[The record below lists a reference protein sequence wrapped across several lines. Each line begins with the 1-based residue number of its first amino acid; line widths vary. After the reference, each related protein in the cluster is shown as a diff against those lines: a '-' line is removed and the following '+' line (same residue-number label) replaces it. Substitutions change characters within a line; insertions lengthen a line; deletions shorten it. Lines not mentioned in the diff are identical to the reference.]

1 MYKEKKKEYLR
12 TKDYMSHKT
21 PENTQQGYEDADIEK
36 KYQETSKENLL
47 YKIANRPLREQEED
61 EEIENIS
68 DTIKITQRE
77 TVPRED
83 ITEIKQLR
91 CKGPEIIGNLFD
103 KVQFLEER
111 IQELTSAI
119 ELRKKINA
127 EIIKDIEEDIRD
139 KETFATQCTDFDDL
153 RSIKLHISMLKQQ
166 KRKELIQHFHDTVEL
181 STELQ
186 ALREEYQTEQKI
198 TSLFEDIRAA

>member
-1 MYKEKKKEYLR
+1 MQI
-12 TKDYMSHKT
+12 
-21 PENTQQGYEDADIEK
+21 NTSLMHLFFKFTWKVFINSLYFFINLSCFFILA
-36 KYQETSKENLL
+36 YRNLL
-47 YKIANRPLREQEED
+47 K
-61 EEIENIS
+61 
-68 DTIKITQRE
+68 
-77 TVPRED
+77 
-83 ITEIKQLR
+83 

-111 IQELTSAI
+111 ITELTCAM

-127 EIIKDIEEDIRD
+127 EIIKDIEVDIRD

-166 KRKELIQHFHDTVEL
+166 KRKELIQHFHDTIEL

-186 ALREEYQTEQKI
+186 ALKEEHQIEKKI

>member
-1 MYKEKKKEYLR
+1 MYKEKKREYLR
-12 TKDYMSHKT
+12 TKDYLSHKT
-21 PENTQQGYEDADIEK
+21 PENTPQGYEDADTEQ
-36 KYQETSKENLL
+36 KYRDTAKEDLL
-47 YKIANRPLREQEED
+47 YKIANRPLQEQEED
-61 EEIENIS
+61 EEREIP
-68 DTIKITQRE
+68 DTITITQRE

-83 ITEIKQLR
+83 ITEINLLK

-103 KVQFLEER
+103 KVQFLEDR
-111 IQELTSAI
+111 INELTSAT

-186 ALREEYQTEQKI
+186 ALKEEHQTEKKI
-198 TSLFEDIRAA
+198 TSLFEDIGAA